1 MPSTKNINQVE
12 ELTDKL
18 SRAKAVYITEYLGL
32 NVDDITKLRK
42 EFHSNDVEFKV
53 TKNTLLKLAAEKNN
67 LKGLDYY
74 LHNSTAIA
82 LSYEDPTTPAKVI
95 KDFTKE
101 NDLPQV
107 KGIVFEGEILD
118 GSEFKKFA
126 DVPTK
131 EESLAKLIA
140 LLQSPLT
147 KLVWALKSPMSNVGN
162 VLTSL
167 KENKSN

>member
-67 LKGLDYY
+67 LKGL
-74 LHNSTAIA
+74 
-82 LSYEDPTTPAKVI
+82 K
-95 KDFTKE
+95 
-101 NDLPQV
+101 
-107 KGIVFEGEILD
+107 
-118 GSEFKKFA
+118 
-126 DVPTK
+126 
-131 EESLAKLIA
+131 
-140 LLQSPLT
+140 
-147 KLVWALKSPMSNVGN
+147 
-162 VLTSL
+162 
-167 KENKSN
+167 

>member
-67 LKGLDYY
+67 L
-74 LHNSTAIA
+74 
-82 LSYEDPTTPAKVI
+82 
-95 KDFTKE
+95 
-101 NDLPQV
+101 
-107 KGIVFEGEILD
+107 
-118 GSEFKKFA
+118 
-126 DVPTK
+126 
-131 EESLAKLIA
+131 
-140 LLQSPLT
+140 
-147 KLVWALKSPMSNVGN
+147 
-162 VLTSL
+162 
-167 KENKSN
+167 